1 MRALA
6 AVLLASIAVLL
17 SSCSKEPPAVRPREV
32 VVYVALDDVFA
43 RPLLEEYE
51 RSTGVKVKAV
61 FDQETAKSTV
71 LSTRLREEKERPQ
84 ADVWWNNEPVL
95 ARLLK
100 EEGLLEAYESPSAKD
115 FPAEFVDADHRFVS
129 FAARARVIV
138 ANTQLVAEADTPK
151 SIWDLTNPRWKGRV
165 GIAKPIFGTT
175 LTHSA
180 CLFEALGEEKAKEW
194 FRALKAND
202 VRILPGNGAVRDQVA
217 AGELAVGLTDTD
229 DANGAVADGKP
240 VRVVYPDADGIGTLV
255 MPNTIAL
262 VKGAPNAAEGKAFID
277 WVLRPEIEAR
287 LADSRSAQMP
297 VRPSVKVS
305 HGFVGLS
312 SIKPMPVDFAK
323 AASRLPE
330 VFKFLQDEILP

>member
-1 MRALA
+1 MRRLA
-6 AVLLASIAVLL
+6 VVSLACLAVLLPA
-17 SSCSKEPPAVRPREV
+17 CSKEPPASRPREV
-32 VVYVALDDVFA
+32 IVYVALDDVFA

-51 RSTGVKVKAV
+51 RETGVKVKAV

-71 LSTRLREEKERPQ
+71 LSTRLRAEKERPQ

-100 EEGLLEAYESPSAKD
+100 QEGLLEAYESPSAKD
-115 FPAEFVDADHRFVS
+115 IPAEFVDVDHRFVS

-138 ANTQLVAEADTPK
+138 ANTQLVSEAETPR
-151 SIWDLTNPRWKGRV
+151 SIWDLVKPRWKGKV

-175 LTHSA
+175 LTHTA

-194 FRALKAND
+194 LRALKAND
-202 VRILPGNGAVRDQVA
+202 VRILAGNGMVRDQVA
-217 AGELAVGLTDTD
+217 AGELEVGLTDTD
-229 DANGAVADGKP
+229 DANGAVMDGKP

-262 VKGAPNAAEGKAFID
+262 VKGAPNMAEGKAFID

-287 LADSRSAQMP
+287 LAESRSAQMP
-297 VRPSVKVS
+297 VRASVRVS
-305 HGFVGLS
+305 DGFVGLS
-312 SIKPMPVDFAK
+312 SIKAMPVDFDR

-330 VFKFLQDEILP
+330 VCRFLQEEFLR